1 MLSMTDGGEVETMV
15 MVMMMMLMREQNDQP
30 ERA

>member
-15 MVMMMMLMREQNDQP
+15 MVMMMMREQNDQP